1 MIRISKS
8 QFFNLFLTNQ
18 PKIMSTRKVIS
29 ICVFLASL
37 NIFSQFKVDADIR
50 NRFEYRHGFNNL
62 FPNDADP
69 AAFDVQRT
77 RLNIFYKADKLTVM
91 MSFQDVSTWGDT
103 PQIAATDSNNSFSL
117 FQGWF
122 QYELTDTWALKM
134 GRQVLS
140 YDSQRILGGL
150 DWAMQGRFHDL
161 ALFKYKKDNLIM
173 DFGLAFSQEN
183 QRREDTDF
191 LLQGAFTYK
200 TMQFAYLRKNFEKGA
215 LSFLFLNNG
224 FQNLTEPNNT
234 IADGISNKQTSGFY
248 YKFPLSNIQLEG
260 HAYYQFGQHTKTTD
274 MAAYNLGL
282 EGIYKPNTTA
292 YGLGFE
298 ILSGTDQ
305 AGSSKNN
312 SFFPLYGTNH
322 KFNGF
327 MDYFFVGNHANNVGL
342 NDFYAKAVFK
352 TGEKSNVLTKIHY
365 FGANADFLNGEDKYL
380 GTEIDLVFTQKIAK
394 DIKMNIGYSHMF
406 ASESMS
412 LIKDGR
418 PSDNTNNW
426 AWLQFTIQPTIFSSS
441 K

>member
-1 MIRISKS
+1 MSAYKLLIV
-8 QFFNLFLTNQ
+8 FFFFT
-18 PKIMSTRKVIS
+18 
-29 ICVFLASL
+29 L

-62 FPNDADP
+62 FPNNVDP

-77 RLNIFYKADKLTVM
+77 RLNLSYMQDKLTVFV
-91 MSFQDVSTWGDT
+91 SIQDISTWGDT
-103 PQIAATDSNNSFSL
+103 QQIAASDTNSSLSL

-122 QYELTDTWALKM
+122 QYQMSEQWALKM

-140 YDSQRILGGL
+140 YDNQRILGGL

-161 ALFKYKKDNLIM
+161 ALFKYKKENLIM
-173 DFGLAFSQEN
+173 DFGLAFSQQN

-191 LLQGAFTYK
+191 LIQGAFTYK
-200 TMQFAYLRKNFEKGA
+200 TMQFAYLRKDFENWK

-224 FQNLTEPNNT
+224 FQNLTGPNNT
-234 IADGISNKQTSGFY
+234 VADGVSNKQTSGFY
-248 YKFPLSNIQLEG
+248 SKFPIGKINFEG
-260 HAYYQFGQHTKTTD
+260 HAYYQFGKANKTTD
-274 MAAYNLGL
+274 MAAYNLAL
-282 EGIYKPNTTA
+282 EGIYKVNKTT
-292 YGLGFE
+292 YGLGLE

-305 AGSSKNN
+305 AGATKNN

-327 MDYFFVGNHANNVGL
+327 MDYFYVANHANNVGL

-352 TGEKSNVLTKIHY
+352 TGEKSTFLTKLHY
-365 FGANADFLNGEDKYL
+365 FNANADLLNDVDQYL
-380 GTEIDLVFTQKIAK
+380 GTEVDFVYTQKISK

-406 ASESMS
+406 AADSMS
-412 LIKDGR
+412 LIKGGR

-426 AWLQFTIQPTIFSSS
+426 AWFQFTVRPTIFMS